1 MRNLIA
7 AIERELGHLEGL
19 RQGMGQIIS
28 EDSPI
33 SRRAKGSILHDFY
46 NGCERI
52 FKAIAN
58 DVNGGHEESDQ
69 WHKSLLVRMTNPI
82 PDVRPRV
89 LSEAL
94 AAELEIRQFQEFL
107 EKAQ

>member
-1 MRNLIA
+1 MKIFRRMNSHESFKREYRLDKDTVRNLNA

-19 RQGMGQIIS
+19 RLEMGQIIS

-58 DVNGGHEESDQ
+58 
-69 WHKSLLVRMTNPI
+69 
-82 PDVRPRV
+82 
-89 LSEAL
+89 
-94 AAELEIRQFQEFL
+94 EFL